1 MQKRADERLRMI
13 VTKRSVDAVDDDDGQ
28 SQCGWEMKEENRGM
42 AGYPTGVP
50 GLSVSMVKVP
60 CGA

>member
-1 MQKRADERLRMI
+1 MQKRVDERLRMI
-13 VTKRSVDAVDDDDGQ
+13 VTRRSVDAVDDDDGQ
-28 SQCGWEMKEENRGM
+28 FQCGWEMKEENRGM

-50 GLSVSMVKVP
+50 GLSMVKVP